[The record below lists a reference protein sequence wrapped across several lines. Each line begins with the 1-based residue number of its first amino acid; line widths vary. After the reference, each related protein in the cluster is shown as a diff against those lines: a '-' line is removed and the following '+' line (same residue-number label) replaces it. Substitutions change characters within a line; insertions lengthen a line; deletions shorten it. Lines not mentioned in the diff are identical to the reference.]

1 MWGVDLPHAFHIIR
15 ARPREQ
21 NKNNT
26 EEADPG
32 GIRPR
37 VCGKSCGC
45 GGGLGVPGHRAD
57 VVSAPAGDGVGTAA
71 PVAEAL
77 AYFHGIASF
86 PRVLRSLGPP
96 GFVSSCPTVNSSTP
110 DLLSQISWPDHTDL

>member
-1 MWGVDLPHAFHIIR
+1 MARAAAVGAAWGFL
-15 ARPREQ
+15 
-21 NKNNT
+21 
-26 EEADPG
+26 
-32 GIRPR
+32 
-37 VCGKSCGC
+37 
-45 GGGLGVPGHRAD
+45 LHRAD

-96 GFVSSCPTVNSSTP
+96 RVCQQ
-110 DLLSQISWPDHTDL
+110 LSHCKLINTRFAVPNFMA